1 MADTE
6 WSNELH
12 AVSEGD
18 PDALQR
24 LILCCHVPRRAA
36 VAATL
41 AHDLRHRLDPDDV
54 LQEAYAKAFR
64 ALGQP
69 TATGTD
75 PPPVKFDNL
84 GHFYKWLEGIALKAE
99 TPCSR
104 ARRHAVPDEQPQPSP
119 RQVVPPFLQNQRHE
133 HQTRHRIGPGP
144 QPRSRRVD
152 SVAMYAARRKS
163 NPAMIRPL
171 VCSTR
176 ARRAGSAA
184 ARPRRSAS
192 KRQTITAALTVSMN
206 ESIPNPTSAIEPAT
220 RPVQSATTP
229 SATFQA
235 RESHT
240 ASAPTRAQRACSCR
254 SRQR

>member
-119 RQVVPPFLQNQRHE
+119 RQAFRPSFKTNGTS
-133 HQTRHRIGPGP
+133 TRPATGSAQAP
-144 QPRSRRVD
+144 SRG
-152 SVAMYAARRKS
+152 AAASIPSRCTRREGK
-163 NPAMIRPL
+163 AIRP
-171 VCSTR
+171 
-176 ARRAGSAA
+176 
-184 ARPRRSAS
+184 
-192 KRQTITAALTVSMN
+192 
-206 ESIPNPTSAIEPAT
+206 
-220 RPVQSATTP
+220 
-229 SATFQA
+229 
-235 RESHT
+235 
-240 ASAPTRAQRACSCR
+240 
-254 SRQR
+254 